1 MSAGTGS
8 DSPQDT
14 NALIDLAARGLV
26 PPSIAFTCRG
36 RRDGVGAQAMAMIA
50 AMTLAR
56 LTGRRYLHSPF
67 EHLEH
72 SATTPAEWADRWERF
87 LNLGHGEANVPP
99 DAELTSL
106 RALARDAA
114 ALAGRS
120 VVIARGIAYLPRKA
134 ASPILEQLRAD
145 LRARYWLSDKSHI
158 PLHRAPGGGMTIA
171 IHLRRGDIQSSEQS
185 RQRYVPEELALR
197 AVADVGAVLRPLERP
212 LRFNLY
218 SEGEAADF
226 QRFAE
231 VGCELHLDGDPFAA
245 FHNMVAAD
253 ILMMGRSSFSLLAG
267 LLSAGIV
274 IPAERRSFKLSQ
286 WHRRLRD
293 GRIAKRRLFKAVTAH
308 EPFLRKWYLR
318 LRHRWP

>member
-1 MSAGTGS
+1 MSAGPGY
-8 DSPQDT
+8 DSPLDT

-26 PPSIAFTCRG
+26 PPGIAFTCRG
-36 RRDGVGAQAMAMIA
+36 RRDGVGAQAMAMVA

-87 LNLGHGEANVPP
+87 LDLGRGEPRVPP
-99 DAELTSL
+99 DAELISL
-106 RALARDAA
+106 RALVRDPAA
-114 ALAGRS
+114 FAGRS
-120 VVIARGIAYLPRKA
+120 GVIARGIAYLPRKA

-145 LRARYWLSDKSHI
+145 LRARYWLTDKNNIS
-158 PLHRAPGGGMTIA
+158 LHCAPAGGVTIA
-171 IHLRRGDIQSSEQS
+171 IHLRRGDIQSSEQA
-185 RQRYVPEELALR
+185 RQRYVPDEPVLR
-197 AVADVGAVLRPLERP
+197 AVADLGAVLRSLGRP

-231 VGCELHLDGDPFAA
+231 IGCELHLDGDPFSA

-286 WHRRLRD
+286 WHRRRRD
-293 GRIAKRRLFKAVTAH
+293 GRIAKHRLFKAVTAH
-308 EPFLRKWYLR
+308 ESFLRKWYLR

>member
-1 MSAGTGS
+1 MSAGPGS

-26 PPSIAFTCRG
+26 PPGIAFTCRG
-36 RRDGVGAQAMAMIA
+36 RRDGVGAQSMAMIA

-67 EHLEH
+67 QHLEH
-72 SATTPAEWADRWERF
+72 SATTPADWADRWERF
-87 LNLGHGEANVPP
+87 LNLGHGEASVPP
-99 DAELTSL
+99 DAELIAM
-106 RALARDAA
+106 RALVRDPAA
-114 ALAGRS
+114 FAGRP
-120 VVIARGIAYLPRKA
+120 VVVARGIAYLPRKT

-145 LRARYWLSDKSHI
+145 LRARYRLSDKSHI
-158 PLHRAPGGGMTIA
+158 PLHRAPAGGVTVA
-171 IHLRRGDIQSSEQS
+171 IHLRRGDILSSEQA
-185 RQRYVPEELALR
+185 RQRFVPDEPVLR
-197 AVADVGAVLRPLERP
+197 AVGDLGAVLRPLGRP

-218 SEGEAADF
+218 SEGEIADF
-226 QRFAE
+226 QRFADI
-231 VGCELHLDGDPFAA
+231 GCDLHLGGDPFAA
-245 FHNMVAAD
+245 FHNMVTAD

-274 IPAERRSFKLSQ
+274 VPAERRSFKLSL
-286 WHRRLRD
+286 WHRRLDD
-293 GRIAKRRLFKAVTAH
+293 GRIAKRRLLRAVTAH